1 MSTADS
7 ILLSISSML
16 TKDIYAPWIRRG
28 ASEDEL
34 MRVGKLCAWL
44 FITVAAVGAILL
56 RDTTLVTLLDRK
68 LDLLIQLSPAFILG
82 LWWKPLNGNGVLF
95 GLVTGIVIAL
105 TLAASG
111 YGKLHGIHAGL
122 YGVIGNLVVAVGW
135 SLAVNL
141 KTEGTEPT

>member
-1 MSTADS
+1 
-7 ILLSISSML
+7 
-16 TKDIYAPWIRRG
+16 
-28 ASEDEL
+28 

-44 FITVAAVGAILL
+44 FITVAAFGAILL

-105 TLAASG
+105 SLAASG
-111 YGKLHGIHAGL
+111 YGKLYGIHAGI

-141 KTEGTEPT
+141 QTAGTEPA